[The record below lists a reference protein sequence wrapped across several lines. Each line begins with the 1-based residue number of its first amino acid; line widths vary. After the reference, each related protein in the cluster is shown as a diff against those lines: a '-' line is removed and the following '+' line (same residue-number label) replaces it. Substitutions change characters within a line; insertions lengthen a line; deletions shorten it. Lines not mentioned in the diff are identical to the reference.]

1 MRRIYLQKAKSQV
14 ARSNTIRD
22 INRQIVLNY
31 VREREPISRA
41 EIARQTE
48 LQRSTISTLVDSLI
62 LEGFIEEIGAGASTG
77 GRKPKLLR
85 LKRNEAVAI
94 GVDITPT
101 KTTIAIADL
110 AGRILEKESFPTS
123 PDKDEVYREIISRLK
138 IICEN
143 LQNPTVK
150 IGISIP
156 GIVDQNAG
164 IVSYVPFFA
173 WKDWRIKEQ
182 IETELGLSV
191 VIDNDANA
199 LALAELWFSKS
210 EMSGIK
216 NFISVLVAEGIGT
229 GIIFDGQVYRGQ
241 NGTAGEFGHMIVGS
255 ESLIE
260 CSCGSSRCWEAFASN
275 KALAAKY
282 AQANGTGNIEI
293 EEIFSKL
300 QAKDE
305 TARKVI
311 EDFINYLGR
320 GIANLIVGL
329 SPEIVVISGKITKIW
344 SLIEEDL
351 DRVIG
356 TSIKQKL
363 PKTKITASALGDE
376 PTIIGAISLSL
387 VGKFASIN
395 QGF

>member
-1 MRRIYLQKAKSQV
+1 MRRIYLQKAKTQV

-62 LEGFIEEIGAGASTG
+62 DEGFIEEIGAGVSTG

-101 KTTIAIADL
+101 KTTIATADL
-110 AGRILEKESFPTS
+110 AGRILDKENFPTS
-123 PDKDEVYREIISRLK
+123 SDSEKVYKEIILRLK
-138 IICEN
+138 KIMKKIN
-143 LQNPTVK
+143 NPEIK
-150 IGISIP
+150 IGVSIP

-164 IVSYVPFFA
+164 IVTYVPFFH
-173 WKDWRIKEQ
+173 WKDWQIKKQ
-182 IETELGLSV
+182 IETELGLPV

-210 EMSGIK
+210 EMNRTK
-216 NFISVLVAEGIGT
+216 NFISLLVAEGIGT
-229 GIIFDGQVYRGQ
+229 GIIFDGQIYRGQ

-255 ESLIE
+255 DSLVE
-260 CSCGSSRCWEAFASN
+260 CSCGSHNCWEAFASN
-275 KALAAKY
+275 KAIIGKY
-282 AQANGTGNIEI
+282 LEITDEQSIEI
-293 EEIFSKL
+293 EEVFSNFL
-300 QAKDE
+300 SG
-305 TARKVI
+305 
-311 EDFINYLGR
+311 EDISQQIVQNFIGYLGR

-329 SPEIVVISGKITKIW
+329 SPEAVIISGKVTKIW
-344 SLIEEDL
+344 SLIKNDL
-351 DRVIG
+351 NEVIK

-363 PKTKITASALGDE
+363 PNTKIMASTLGDE
-376 PTIIGAISLSL
+376 PTIMGAVSLSL
-387 VGKFASIN
+387 VGKFASTN
-395 QGF
+395 

>member
-62 LEGFIEEIGAGASTG
+62 DEGFIEETGAGASTG

-101 KTTIAIADL
+101 KTTIATADL
-110 AGRILEKESFPTS
+110 AGRILERESFPTS
-123 PDKDEVYREIISRLK
+123 PNSDEVYREIISRLK
-138 IICEN
+138 KIN
-143 LQNPTVK
+143 QKLNNPTTK
-150 IGISIP
+150 IGVSIP

-164 IVSYVPFFA
+164 IVTYVPFFH
-173 WKDWRIKEQ
+173 WKNWKIKEQ
-182 IETELGLSV
+182 ITEELGLPV

-210 EMSGIK
+210 EMNGIK
-216 NFISVLVAEGIGT
+216 NSISVLVADGIGT
-229 GIIFDGQVYRGQ
+229 GIVFDGQIYRGQ

-260 CSCGSSRCWEAFASN
+260 CSCGSRKCWEAFASN
-275 KALAAKY
+275 KAVIAKY
-282 AQANGTGNIEI
+282 LKSTGKESVEI
-293 EEIFSKL
+293 EEIFSKF
-300 QAKDE
+300 QEGDE
-305 TARKVI
+305 IAREIVHN
-311 EDFINYLGR
+311 FIDYLGR

-329 SPEIVVISGKITKIW
+329 SPETVIISGKVTKIW
-344 SLIEEDL
+344 KLIENEL
-351 DRVIG
+351 NEVIS

-363 PKTKITASALGDE
+363 PKTKIMASTLGDE
-376 PTIIGAISLSL
+376 PTIMGAVSLSL
-387 VGKFASIN
+387 VGKFASTN
-395 QGF
+395 